1 MSDTP
6 RLDEKAQNQDK
17 TDAAEV
23 TATPSGVSEHL
34 VKMVATPMVPG
45 RHT

>member
-6 RLDEKAQNQDK
+6 RLDETAQDQEK
-17 TDAAEV
+17 KEAAD
-23 TATPSGVSEHL
+23 TATPAGVSEHL
-34 VKMVATPMVPG
+34 VKMVATPMVPA